1 MFSAILAV
9 CFALNAESLVIEAA
23 DKAPAKVD
31 AAAAKLQPAPSSTCA
46 ANSCCTTKS
55 RTVVRSCNSCGNK
68 CASSCGSSCG
78 KVVKRESSSCRGSL
92 FKGRLRGGRC
102 GC

>member
-1 MFSAILAV
+1 MFSTILVV
-9 CFALNAESLVIEAA
+9 CFALNVESLAIEAA
-23 DKAPAKVD
+23 DKAPKVD
-31 AAAAKLQPAPSSTCA
+31 AAAAKVQPVPASNCA
-46 ANSCCTTKS
+46 SNSCCATKC
-55 RTVVRSCNSCGNK
+55 RTVVRSCNT

-78 KVVKRESSSCRGSL
+78 KTVRKESSSCRGGI